1 MILKYL
7 KTQKKKK
14 LALKGITIP
23 LFSKIH
29 YHFLDEL
36 NQVFIVV
43 QN

>member
-1 MILKYL
+1 MTLKYL
-7 KTQKKKK
+7 KTQKEK
-14 LALKGITIP
+14 TIP

-29 YHFLDEL
+29 YHFLDKL